1 MLGSTRAFICT
12 FSLATSVK
20 NQYFGDTR
28 DLFKYDLA
36 LHILERT
43 DLRRFTFVPM
53 LTPEDETTDGV
64 HVDLAKAK
72 AGRDNQ
78 PLCDFLESCTREG
91 RRDIREL
98 DRFFAGTTNE
108 ILTYHPVLEKERR
121 SQYFSDLPGDWLED
135 SVVVLDP
142 DNGMEVPSGRGVKWL
157 RYDELRH
164 LYDDLGD
171 RSVMLV
177 FQFIPREKRSIF
189 IPRIAR
195 AMIDRSGVEPPVH
208 WVSDGHVVFY
218 GLSRRGDVED
228 VLADYGRKYDLT
240 TGSV

>member
-1 MLGSTRAFICT
+1 M
-12 FSLATSVK
+12 K

-36 LHILERT
+36 LHILEHT
-43 DLRRFTFVPM
+43 DLHRFTFVPM
-53 LTPEDETTDGV
+53 LTPDDGSPDGV
-64 HVDLAKAK
+64 HVDLAKARAGTHNK
-72 AGRDNQ
+72 A
-78 PLCDFLESCTREG
+78 LCDFLETCTMEG

-108 ILTYHPVLEKERR
+108 ILTYHPVLERDGR
-121 SQYFSDLPGDWLED
+121 SHYFSDLPGEWLRD

-142 DNGMEVPSGRGVKWL
+142 DNGMEVTSGRGVKWL
-157 RYDELRH
+157 RYDELRR
-164 LYDDLGD
+164 LNDDLGD

-177 FQFIPREKRSIF
+177 FQFIPREKRSVF

-195 AMIDRSGVEPPVH
+195 AMVDRSGVEPPVH

-218 GLSRRGDVED
+218 GLSRRVDMGD
-228 VLADYGRKYDLT
+228 VLAEYGRRYDLQV
-240 TGSV
+240 GSV